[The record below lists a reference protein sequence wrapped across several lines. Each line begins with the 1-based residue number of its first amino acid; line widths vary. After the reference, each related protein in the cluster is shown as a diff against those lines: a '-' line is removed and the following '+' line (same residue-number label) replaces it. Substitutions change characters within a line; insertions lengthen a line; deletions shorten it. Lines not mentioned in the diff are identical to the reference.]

1 MSRKNLR
8 RHHRYPILATAL
20 VRPEGGK
27 DVQPIETMVASISQ
41 SGLGV
46 YSYEPLKTGTR
57 VTVEINF
64 ISVKGIREK
73 DTAEGRIVWLSGMG
87 RLYFV
92 GIAFDEDLNPSK
104 QPRLYEHFFK
114 VVSWD

>member
-1 MSRKNLR
+1 MKKRNLR
-8 RHHRYPILATAL
+8 RHHRYPILATAH
-20 VRPEGGK
+20 VSPREGG

-46 YSYEPLKTGTR
+46 YSYSPLKTGTR
-57 VTVEINF
+57 VRIEITF
-64 ISVKGIREK
+64 ISVKGVKEK
-73 DTAEGRIVWLSGMG
+73 DTTEGRVVWLSGMG
-87 RLYFV
+87 RLYFI
-92 GIAFDEDLNPSK
+92 GIAFDEELSPAK